1 MSKEIVPVKIGKR
14 GNPNWKKG
22 VSGNPAGREKG
33 TRNRFAESFLKD
45 FAEHWAEN
53 GKEALDRI
61 YRDDPASY
69 GRMAVAI
76 LPKLIDLSDD
86 TKEAILVMAGL
97 PFDSVRK
104 RLEYHPSPKEEAI
117 TVEPSLPH

>member
-1 MSKEIVPVKIGKR
+1 MDETPKKTVPKQKPAHLFKPGQS
-14 GNPNWKKG
+14 GNPNGRPKG
-22 VSGNPAGREKG
+22 V
-33 TRNRFAESFLKD
+33 RNKFAESFIEE
-45 FAEHWAEN
+45 FAKHWAEN

-61 YRDDPASY
+61 CRDDPSTY
-69 GRMAVAI
+69 GRMAVTI

-104 RLEYHPSPKEEAI
+104 RLEYRPKEEAI